1 MMTAQEFNEK
11 VVPLNRQLYRYAFRF
26 LGNQEDSKDAVQ
38 DVFVKLWNL
47 RSEIA
52 SVNSIEAFSVRVMRN
67 HCLDKIKMKKTVS
80 LDVHEYFS
88 NRPGSETA
96 PDRNLEIHDT
106 VAIVKNAISEM
117 QEPQRSVVRMRDLEG
132 YSNEEIAEALGIADG
147 TVRVILSR
155 GRNRIR
161 QILAKMYG
169 YENERSKNFIAEI
182 L

>member
-1 MMTAQEFNEK
+1 MMTAPEFNEK
-11 VVPLNRQLYRYAFRF
+11 VVPLNRQLYRYAFRY

-47 RSEIA
+47 RSELV
-52 SVNSIEAFSVRVMRN
+52 SVNSIEAFSIRIMRN
-67 HCLDKIKMKKTVS
+67 HCLDRIKLKRTVS
-80 LDVHEYFS
+80 LDVQEYFS
-88 NRPGSETA
+88 NRPGNEPA
-96 PDRNLEIHDT
+96 PDRTLEVSNSVD
-106 VAIVKNAISEM
+106 IVRNAITEM
-117 QEPQRSVVRMRDLEG
+117 QEPQRSVVRMRDIEG
-132 YSNEEIAEALGIADG
+132 YSNEEIAETLGIADG

-169 YENERSKNFIAEI
+169 YENERSKNLIAEV

>member
-1 MMTAQEFNEK
+1 MTAQEFNEK

-47 RSEIA
+47 RAEIVT
-52 SVNSIEAFSVRVMRN
+52 VNSIEAFSVRVMRN
-67 HCLDKIKMKKTVS
+67 YCLDKIKLKRTVS
-80 LDVHEYFS
+80 LDVNEYFS
-88 NRPGSETA
+88 NRPGSEPA
-96 PDRNLEIHDT
+96 PDRHLEIKNSLE
-106 VAIVKNAISEM
+106 IVRNAITAM

-155 GRNRIR
+155 GRNKIR
-161 QILAKMYG
+161 QILAKIYG
-169 YENERSKNFIAEI
+169 YENERSKNIVAEI

>member
-1 MMTAQEFNEK
+1 MTVNEFSEK
-11 VVPLNRQLYRYAFRF
+11 VVPLNRQLYRYAYRY

-47 RSEIA
+47 RSELGA
-52 SVNSIEAFSVRVMRN
+52 VNSIEAFSIRIMRN
-67 HCLDKIKMKKTVS
+67 HCLDRIKLKKTVS
-80 LDVHEYFS
+80 LDAQEYFI
-88 NRPGSETA
+88 NKPGHEPA
-96 PDRNLEIHDT
+96 PDRQLEVNNS
-106 VAIVKNAISEM
+106 VAIVRNAITEM

-132 YSNEEIAEALGIADG
+132 YTNEEIAEALGIADG

-161 QILAKMYG
+161 QILANMHG
-169 YENERSKNFIAEI
+169 YENDRSKNLIAEV

>member
-1 MMTAQEFNEK
+1 MTAQEFNGK

-47 RSEIA
+47 RSDLEGV
-52 SVNSIEAFSVRVMRN
+52 SSIEAYAVRMMRN
-67 HCLDKIKMKKTVS
+67 HCLDRIKLKKTVS
-80 LDVHEYFS
+80 IDVQDYFS
-88 NRPGSETA
+88 NRPGNEAA
-96 PDRNLEIHDT
+96 PDRHLEVSNSMEMVRNI
-106 VAIVKNAISEM
+106 ILEM
-117 QEPQRSVVRMRDLEG
+117 QEPQRSIVQMRDIEG
-132 YSNEEIAEALGIADG
+132 YSNEEIADALGIADG

-161 QILAKMYG
+161 QVLAKMYG
-169 YENERSKNFIAEI
+169 YENERSKSLIAEI

>member
-1 MMTAQEFNEK
+1 MTAQEFNEK
-11 VVPLNRQLYRYAFRF
+11 VVPLNRQLYRYAFRY

-47 RSEIA
+47 RTDLVA
-52 SVNSIEAFSVRVMRN
+52 VNSIEAFSIRIMRN
-67 HCLDKIKMKKTVS
+67 HCLDRIKMKKTVS
-80 LDVHEYFS
+80 LDVQEYFS
-88 NRPGSETA
+88 NRPGNEPT
-96 PDRNLEIHDT
+96 PDRHLE
-106 VAIVKNAISEM
+106 VNNSVEIVRNAITGM
-117 QEPQRSVVRMRDLEG
+117 QEPQRSVVRMRDIEG

-155 GRNRIR
+155 GRNKIR

>member
-1 MMTAQEFNEK
+1 MTAKEFNET

-47 RSEIA
+47 RTELLT
-52 SVNSIEAFSVRVMRN
+52 VNSVEAFAIRVMRN
-67 HCLDKIKMKKTVS
+67 HCLDRIKLKKTVS
-80 LDVHEYFS
+80 LDVQEYFS
-88 NRPGSETA
+88 NRPGKEIA
-96 PDRNLEIHDT
+96 PDRHLEINNS
-106 VAIVKNAISEM
+106 VEIIRNAITEM
-117 QEPQRSVVRMRDLEG
+117 QEPQRSVVRMRDLDG

-161 QILAKMYG
+161 QILAKMHG
-169 YENERSKNFIAEI
+169 YENERSKNLIAEI